1 MRWVDSAGWDYPS
14 KMALFP
20 PSLRQLIALL
30 ERLPGI
36 GPRSA
41 QRLALYLIRRP
52 TDEVEQLAS
61 ALIQARHQ
69 VRLCERCFFLSE
81 QTLCEICQDP
91 SRDANLLCVVA
102 DARDVVSLERLEQY
116 RGLYHVLHGLIS
128 PAEGIQPED
137 LKIRALIERVRTQ
150 PPQEVI
156 LATPPTVEGDATA
169 LYIARLLK
177 PMGVR
182 TTRIAYGMPVGG
194 ELDYAD
200 AATLGYAL
208 SGRREI

>member
-1 MRWVDSAGWDYPS
+1 
-14 KMALFP
+14 MALFP
-20 PSLRQLIALL
+20 PSLRQLITLL

-41 QRLALYLIRRP
+41 QRLALYLLRRP
-52 TDEVEQLAS
+52 ADEVEQLAT
-61 ALIQARHQ
+61 ALLEARHR

-81 QTLCEICQDP
+81 QALCEICQDP
-91 SRDANLLCVVA
+91 TRDTSLLCVVA
-102 DARDVVSLERLEQY
+102 DPRDVVSLERLEQY

-137 LKIRALIERVRTQ
+137 LKIRELIERVRTA
-150 PPQEVI
+150 PVSEVI

-177 PMGVR
+177 PMGIR